1 MIDQGLLVSNFTRY
15 SFEQEDP
22 CMSNASYLLK
32 HPKERTTSVVFSSPH
47 SGREYPE
54 SFVKQ
59 SVLDPLTLR
68 SSEDAFVDLL
78 FKQVTDFGAPM
89 ISAVFPRAW
98 VDLNRRH
105 DEFDPAL
112 IEGLVRGVL
121 SPRVASG
128 LGVVPR
134 VVAGGRNIYRGKLT
148 REEVRSRIEVFWKPY
163 HAALKSLLDEA
174 HAAFGQSILIDCHS
188 MPHEAL
194 VSSGPRMAKLPEIVV
209 GDRYGASADPR
220 IVAQVEA
227 AFRAEGFAVTRNMP
241 FAGAFVV
248 EHYGR
253 PTQRRHAIQVE
264 IDRSL
269 YMNEARIEPRAE
281 FAEVRAALL
290 RAARR
295 VAVIEADDVPL
306 AAE

>member
-1 MIDQGLLVSNFTRY
+1 
-15 SFEQEDP
+15 
-22 CMSNASYLLK
+22 MSNASYRLK
-32 HPKERTTSVVFSSPH
+32 HPKEKTSSVVFSSPH
-47 SGREYPE
+47 SGREYPS
-54 SFVKQ
+54 SFVTQ

-78 FKQVTDFGAPM
+78 FRQVTDFGAPM

-98 VDLNRRH
+98 VDLNRRS

-112 IEGLVRGVL
+112 IEGIARGAL

-134 VVAGGRNIYRGKLT
+134 VVSGGRNIYRGKLT
-148 REEVRSRIEVFWKPY
+148 REEARSRIEVFWKPY
-163 HAALKSLLDEA
+163 HAALQALLDEA
-174 HAAFGQSILIDCHS
+174 HKAFGQAILVDCHS

-194 VSSGPRMAKLPEIVV
+194 VSNGSGKAKLPDIVI

-220 IVAQVEA
+220 VVGQVEA
-227 AFRAEGFAVTRNMP
+227 AFRAEGFVVARNMP
-241 FAGAFVV
+241 FAGAYIV
-248 EHYGR
+248 EQYGR
-253 PTQRRHAIQVE
+253 PAQNRHAIQIE

-269 YMNEARIEPRAE
+269 YMDEARIEPRAD
-281 FAEVRAALL
+281 FAKVRAALL

-295 VAVIEADDVPL
+295 VAAIEADDLPL